1 VQKDAKHAASGEGQ
15 NEWNKKIVDV
25 IRAVYIILSEL
36 KTGFLFWFVNR
47 PFINR
52 FTNISI

>member
-1 VQKDAKHAASGEGQ
+1 MAEGRVAKMDS
-15 NEWNKKIVDV
+15 D
-25 IRAVYIILSEL
+25 RAVYIILSEL
-36 KTGFLFWFVNR
+36 KTGFLFQFVNR